1 MEETIGKNEKRI
13 LELKMQNNDLRRIIS
28 ESQEYGRMNILE
40 LLREDDRKINAEL
53 DKVAVNKNHKSTF
66 VARSFE
72 LLKEHSEKTVQKQ
85 KIGDIA
91 KGEDVER

>member
-13 LELKMQNNDLRRIIS
+13 SELKTQNNDLRQIIS

-53 DKVAVNKNHKSTF
+53 DKVAANKNYKSSF
-66 VARSFE
+66 IARSLE
-72 LLKEHSEKTVQKQ
+72 LLKEHSEKAVQKQ
-85 KIGDIA
+85 KVGDIE
-91 KGEDVER
+91 KNESFER